1 MNLILSISSNSLLK
15 QPSFRKFWVAR
26 ILSSTSFQMLS
37 VAIGWQM
44 YALTNDAFSLGLVG
58 LAQFIPMVLLT
69 LFVGQAADRFDRR
82 RIVYLSLIIE
92 GMTAGF
98 LLWGNLGGWL
108 GRDQI
113 LLAAVVIGACRAFEG
128 PTSSSL
134 LPQLV
139 SKKILPQ
146 AISMNTTGIQTAL
159 ILGPTIGGLLI
170 ALSAVSVY
178 ITAAIALL
186 VSALLTFLLRV
197 ERSNMGKPEP
207 VTLRSLFLGL
217 EFVFRRP
224 VILGTI
230 SLDLFVVLL
239 GGATALMP
247 IFAQDILQTG
257 PWGLG
262 LMRTAPAVGAIIVS
276 MIMAYFP
283 LHKAVGLKLFAALAI
298 FGIAT
303 MVFALSTNLIVSLIA
318 LAFVGGSDVIS
329 MVIRSS
335 LVQLQTPDELRG
347 RVNAVN
353 SLFVGTSSQL
363 GEFESGMLA
372 GFTGA
377 APAAFIGGIGTLV
390 VAGLWM
396 YLFPSIRN
404 LQSLEGESSNQE
416 GVKEQAFQK

>member
-1 MNLILSISSNSLLK
+1 MSSSINRHSLLK
-15 QPSFRKFWVAR
+15 QTSFGKFWLAR
-26 ILSSTSFQMLS
+26 VLSSASFQMLS

-44 YALTNDAFSLGLVG
+44 YDITQDAFSLGFVG

-82 RIVYLSLIIE
+82 RIVYISLIIE
-92 GMTAGF
+92 GLAAVY
-98 LLWGNLGGWL
+98 LLWANLGGWL
-108 GRDQI
+108 GRGEI
-113 LLAAVVIGACRAFEG
+113 LLAAAVIGACRAFEG
-128 PTSSSL
+128 PTSSAL
-134 LPQLV
+134 LPQIV
-139 SKKILPQ
+139 SKRILPQ

-159 ILGPTIGGLLI
+159 ILGPTVGGLLF
-170 ALSAVSVY
+170 AFGAVSVY

-186 VSALLTFLLRV
+186 VSALLTYIIRV
-197 ERSNMGKPEP
+197 ERTSPAMAEP
-207 VTLRSLFLGL
+207 ITMRSLFLGL
-217 EFVFRRP
+217 EFVFSRP

-262 LMRTAPAVGAIIVS
+262 LMRTAPAIGALIVS
-276 MIMAYFP
+276 IFLAYFP
-283 LHKAVGLKLFAALAI
+283 LQKAVGLKLFAALAV
-298 FGIAT
+298 FGLAT
-303 MVFALSTNLIVSLIA
+303 MVFALSPNLTVSLIA
-318 LAFVGGSDVIS
+318 LAFVGGSDCIS

-353 SLFVGTSSQL
+353 SLFIGTSSQL

-377 APAAFIGGIGTLV
+377 KAAAVIGGIGTLA

-396 YLFPSIRN
+396 YLFPSIKN
-404 LQSLEGESSNQE
+404 LQSLDAESGHQE
-416 GVKEQAFQK
+416 SVKEHVLQK

>member
-1 MNLILSISSNSLLK
+1 MNINLSISANSLLK
-15 QPSFRKFWVAR
+15 QPSFFKFWVAR
-26 ILSSTSFQMLS
+26 VLSSTSFQMLS

-139 SKKILPQ
+139 SKKLLPQ

-159 ILGPTIGGLLI
+159 ILGPTIGGLLF
-170 ALSAVSVY
+170 AFSAVSVY
-178 ITAAIALL
+178 MTAAIALL
-186 VSALLTFLLRV
+186 VSALLTYLLRV
-197 ERSNMGKPEP
+197 ERTNMGKAEP

-262 LMRTAPAVGAIIVS
+262 LMGTPPAVGAIIVS

-283 LHKAVGLKLFAALAI
+283 LHKAVGLKLFAALAV
-298 FGIAT
+298 FGLAT
-303 MVFALSTNLIVSLIA
+303 MVFALLTNLIVSLIA
-318 LAFVGGSDVIS
+318 LA
-329 MVIRSS
+329 
-335 LVQLQTPDELRG
+335 LLEAL
-347 RVNAVN
+347 
-353 SLFVGTSSQL
+353 
-363 GEFESGMLA
+363 MLSA
-372 GFTGA
+372 
-377 APAAFIGGIGTLV
+377 
-390 VAGLWM
+390 W
-396 YLFPSIRN
+396 
-404 LQSLEGESSNQE
+404 
-416 GVKEQAFQK
+416 